1 MSDPTTAA
9 PPSPAELAARAEDAI
24 RALTYATL
32 PWEQGLEYP
41 GDVYDVLGSLKV
53 LAMQLPQVCD
63 QLASFLTAQH
73 TAGLIRAVEGQP
85 FAGDTGDAVGTA
97 VLWLGKAGA
106 AADALH
112 EAWNNTQTA
121 TAGLAYAG
129 PHDDDAGAPD
139 A

>member
-1 MSDPTTAA
+1 MTQDAGELAGRSK
-9 PPSPAELAARAEDAI
+9 PAELSAQAEDAV

-73 TAGLIRAVEGQP
+73 AAGHVRAVEGQP
-85 FAGDTGDAVGTA
+85 FANDTDDAVATA
-97 VLWLGKAGA
+97 VLWLGKASA

-121 TAGLAYAG
+121 TAGLAYSG
-129 PHDDDAGAPD
+129 PDLGKPGE
-139 A
+139 